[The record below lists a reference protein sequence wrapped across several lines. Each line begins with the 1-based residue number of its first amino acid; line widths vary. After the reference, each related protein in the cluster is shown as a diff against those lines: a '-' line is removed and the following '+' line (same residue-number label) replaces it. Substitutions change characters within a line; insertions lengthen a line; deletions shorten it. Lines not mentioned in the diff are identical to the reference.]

1 MKREFQMMLIV
12 VVCAIMGVV
21 SAMIVNT
28 MYVRGQVIDELI
40 AETTITIG
48 DLQFIVFF
56 MWLLTGIIIGVLKT

>member
-1 MKREFQMMLIV
+1 MMLIV